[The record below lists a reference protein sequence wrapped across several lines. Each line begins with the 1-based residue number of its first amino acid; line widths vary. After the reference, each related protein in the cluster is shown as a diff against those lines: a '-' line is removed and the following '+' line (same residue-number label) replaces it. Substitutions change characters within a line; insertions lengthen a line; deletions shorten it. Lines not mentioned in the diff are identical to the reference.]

1 MSLKVFKYDLFQ
13 KNQRDWVSIS
23 VFEKNEFEFQRVKA
37 FSRSEFEKD
46 FEYWIM
52 SEN

>member
-1 MSLKVFKYDLFQ
+1 MSLKVLKYDLFQ

-23 VFEKNEFEFQRVKA
+23 IFEKNEFEFQRVKA
-37 FSRSEFEKD
+37 FSRFEFEKD